1 MVLSEQQKKDLV
13 ERLRA
18 GREKKQGNQQVLP
31 DTPSGLEKKKKSKK
45 TPAPEPEPEP
55 VAIVATKVEKPK
67 RQPAKKAV
75 EIKPDPEEY
84 TIQTRDIP
92 DSDSEPE
99 PIDEPVQ
106 KQQERP
112 MTIKEKRLNKN
123 KPKYMAIKFYQEPN
137 PELYK
142 NIMSSIQPNAQSY
155 TWDNHPAPVQKI
167 TEEEKQET
175 ARRIAE
181 IKQKDDE
188 QKMRD
193 AIYKILG

>member
-18 GREKKQGNQQVLP
+18 GREKKAQ
-31 DTPSGLEKKKKSKK
+31 EKGEPKK
-45 TPAPEPEPEP
+45 TKKTAPEPEPEP
-55 VAIVATKVEKPK
+55 VAIVANKVEKPK
-67 RQPAKKAV
+67 RQPAKKVV
-75 EIKPDPEEY
+75 EIKQDPEEY

-92 DSDSEPE
+92 DSESDSEPE

-106 KQQERP
+106 KPQERP
-112 MTIKEKRLNKN
+112 MTIKEKKQNKN

-142 NIMSSIQPNAQSY
+142 NIMSSIQPNPQSY

-175 ARRIAE
+175 ARRISE
-181 IKQKDDE
+181 IKQKDEE

-193 AIYKILG
+193 AIYRLIG

>member
-18 GREKKQGNQQVLP
+18 GREKKAQ
-31 DTPSGLEKKKKSKK
+31 EKGEPKK
-45 TPAPEPEPEP
+45 TKKTAPEPEPEP

-67 RQPAKKAV
+67 RQPAKKVV
-75 EIKPDPEEY
+75 EIKQDPDEY
-84 TIQTRDIP
+84 TIKTRDIP
-92 DSDSEPE
+92 DSDSETE
-99 PIDEPVQ
+99 PIDEPVE
-106 KQQERP
+106 KPVEKPQEKP
-112 MTIKEKRLNKN
+112 QTLKEKRQNKN

-142 NIMSSIQPNAQSY
+142 NIMSSIQPTGELPNRY
-155 TWDNHPAPVQKI
+155 TWDNHPNPPIKI

-175 ARRIAE
+175 ARRINE
-181 IKQKDDE
+181 IKQKEEE

-193 AIYKILG
+193 AIYRLIG

>member
-18 GREKKQGNQQVLP
+18 GREKKAQ
-31 DTPSGLEKKKKSKK
+31 EKGEPKK
-45 TPAPEPEPEP
+45 TKKTASEPEPEP

-67 RQPAKKAV
+67 RQPAKKVV

-92 DSDSEPE
+92 DSESDSEPE

-123 KPKYMAIKFYQEPN
+123 KPKYMAIKFYREPN

-142 NIMSSIQPNAQSY
+142 NIMSSIQPTGELPTRY
-155 TWDNHPAPVQKI
+155 TWDNHPSHPVKI
-167 TEEEKQET
+167 TDEEKQET

-181 IKQKDDE
+181 IKQKEEE

-193 AIYKILG
+193 AIYRLIG

>member
-18 GREKKQGNQQVLP
+18 GREKKAQEKGN
-31 DTPSGLEKKKKSKK
+31 SKK
-45 TPAPEPEPEP
+45 TKKTAPEPEPEP

-67 RQPAKKAV
+67 RQPAKKVV

-92 DSDSEPE
+92 DSESETE

-106 KQQERP
+106 KSQERP
-112 MTIKEKRLNKN
+112 MTIKEKKQNKN

-155 TWDNHPAPVQKI
+155 TWDNHPAPLQKI

-175 ARRIAE
+175 TKRMNE
-181 IKQKDDE
+181 IKQKDEE
-188 QKMRD
+188 QRIRD
-193 AIYKILG
+193 LIYKTIG